1 MEINSL
7 PFEENEILHRAVIKH
22 EIKEESNLQTRLVL
36 PRGPAPL
43 CRLTDLLQSLL
54 KRRFDESGL
63 SIFLAIKVS
72 MEKINLSYMAQD
84 CPDIMRK

>member
-54 KRRFDESGL
+54 EETVWWKRSFHLFS
-63 SIFLAIKVS
+63 
-72 MEKINLSYMAQD
+72 N
-84 CPDIMRK
+84 

>member
-43 CRLTDLLQSLL
+43 CRLTDLLRSLL
-54 KRRFDESGL
+54 EET
-63 SIFLAIKVS
+63 V
-72 MEKINLSYMAQD
+72 
-84 CPDIMRK
+84 